1 MNTTEKKAAQ
11 KSKQHTAY
19 YNKAGKRVPGCTTI
33 TGVMDKPA
41 LVSWANRIGLE
52 GIEVGKYVDELASIG
67 TLAHYL
73 IECRL
78 TGAVAD
84 LGDYT
89 KNQIEAAQI
98 PYQKFLNWAKAKNLR
113 REDFAIS
120 EGKLVSEKHQFG
132 GTIDLCAVIDGK
144 ATLIDIKTAKGIF
157 GEHKT
162 QVFGGYHLLCEENK
176 YGVEKV
182 LILRI
187 GRDETEGFEQV
198 EASDEEI
205 ELHRKRFLCCR
216 ELYELNRQINK
227 RD

>member
-19 YNKAGKRVPGCTTI
+19 YNKSGKRVPGCTTI

-41 LVSWANRIGLE
+41 LVAWANRIGLE

-78 TGAVAD
+78 KGEDPV
-84 LGDYT
+84 LGDYSA
-89 KNQIEAAQI
+89 NQIEAAKI
-98 PYQKFLNWAKAKNLR
+98 PYQKFLDWGKAKNLK

-120 EGKLVSEKHQFG
+120 EGQLVSEKHQFG

-162 QVFGGYHLLCEENK
+162 QVFGGYHILCEENR

-187 GRDETEGFEQV
+187 GRDDSEGFEEV
-198 EASDEEI
+198 WSSTEEI
-205 ELHRKRFLCCR
+205 ELHRERFLCCR
-216 ELYELNRQINK
+216 NLYRLNQLINK
-227 RD
+227 K